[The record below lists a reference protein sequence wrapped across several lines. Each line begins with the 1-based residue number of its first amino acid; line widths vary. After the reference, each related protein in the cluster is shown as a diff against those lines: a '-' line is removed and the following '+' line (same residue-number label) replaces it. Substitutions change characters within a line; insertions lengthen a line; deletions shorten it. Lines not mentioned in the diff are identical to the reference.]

1 VKLAVLVFLRF
12 SFLWCSRSVE
22 ICRSQGVRSAS
33 IPVPASYPSMFLW
46 LFSDCLVRKN
56 FNACCLFRGLLARGS
71 CSVLAVVPF
80 AKIWTLFYFGDALT
94 LHIFCNLVSRPYA
107 GSLSCARDE
116 CLYCYDRLGLFR
128 PGSVCSRCIPIWVVA
143 GSGFMSPQSLYLAI
157 FFNIFFL
164 LLKKK
169 LLPQPL
175 RFKYLIILHK
185 LKNIINIVWKRE
197 IMS

>member
-1 VKLAVLVFLRF
+1 MPAACSGGCWHVVLVPCWRLYHSLRF
-12 SFLWCSRSVE
+12 E
-22 ICRSQGVRSAS
+22 
-33 IPVPASYPSMFLW
+33 
-46 LFSDCLVRKN
+46 
-56 FNACCLFRGLLARGS
+56 
-71 CSVLAVVPF
+71 PF
-80 AKIWTLFYFGDALT
+80 FCFGDALT

-169 LLPQPL
+169 
-175 RFKYLIILHK
+175 
-185 LKNIINIVWKRE
+185 
-197 IMS
+197 